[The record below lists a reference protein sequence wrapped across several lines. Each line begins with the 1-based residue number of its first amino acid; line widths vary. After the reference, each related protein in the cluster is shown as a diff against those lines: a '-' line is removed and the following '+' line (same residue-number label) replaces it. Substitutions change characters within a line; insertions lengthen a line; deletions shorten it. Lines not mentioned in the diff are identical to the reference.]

1 MNPKTEK
8 LRKKF
13 MDNPPEGMTFS
24 YEIPKMPALRKHP
37 FLNWI
42 GTIALLCRIQDYAMM
57 NIVT

>member
-37 FLNWI
+37 FNRI
-42 GTIALLCRIQDYAMM
+42 GTIALLYRIQDYAMM